1 MKGSGRLQSIVQ
13 HLAGGV
19 VFAAVAFEI
28 TPDLIARQSPIPTAI
43 GFIAAVLTLL
53 LLAKAEDSGGGEAGK
68 SRLPRVYLCAIAI
81 DLLLDGFV
89 IGIGFSGG
97 ARRGRLLTFA
107 LTLELVALGLALV
120 GELRERGLSATKAF
134 GVTAA
139 VSTTLIAGTGIGVGL
154 LGFAPAW
161 AVTAASWVWRSG
173 VALSGNGGTLT
184 RSPRAG
190 RHQFHNS
197 YLLCGL
203 SCNSSDRYDDT
214 LMCRQPDFSPAR
226 STLANFAFTSLVR
239 LTKDQR

>member
-1 MKGSGRLQSIVQ
+1 MKTALLYSLIPVAASLLAALVAILLKGSGRLQSIVQ

-97 ARRGRLLTFA
+97 ARQGRLLTFA

-161 AVTAASWVWRSG
+161 AVTAALG
-173 VALSGNGGTLT
+173 FGEAALLYLVTEELLREAHEREDTSFTTATFFVGFLAILLIDMTT
-184 RSPRAG
+184 R
-190 RHQFHNS
+190 
-197 YLLCGL
+197 
-203 SCNSSDRYDDT
+203 
-214 LMCRQPDFSPAR
+214 
-226 STLANFAFTSLVR
+226 
-239 LTKDQR
+239 